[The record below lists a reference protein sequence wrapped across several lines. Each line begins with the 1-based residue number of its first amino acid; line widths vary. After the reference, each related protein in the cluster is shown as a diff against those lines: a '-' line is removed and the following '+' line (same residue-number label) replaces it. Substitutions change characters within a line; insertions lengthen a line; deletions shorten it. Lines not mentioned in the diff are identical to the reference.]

1 MKERFSRFARDQTGA
16 ITIVFHAFLFTLLMG
31 ALVIMEIGGAY
42 ERYDY
47 VMDVLQRDV
56 NSTVESYI
64 LDNYRADMKLTLT
77 QRASRRP
84 AEARLLYAAVCELAE
99 QDLNAHGYQVAI
111 SDYEL
116 ADDALSF
123 TVSGTASFPTLFSHV
138 GFGDV
143 TFAFRVTSRAYDL
156 DE

>member
-1 MKERFSRFARDQTGA
+1 MKERLSRFACDQTGA
-16 ITIVFHAFLFTLLMG
+16 MTIVFHAFLFALLMG
-31 ALVIMEIGGAY
+31 ALVIMEIGGTY

-64 LDNYRADMKLTLT
+64 LDNYRADMKLALPGG
-77 QRASRRP
+77 RS
-84 AEARLLYAAVCELAE
+84 ARDAARVYVAVCELVE
-99 QDLNAHGYQVAI
+99 QDLIAHGYQVTI

-116 ADDALSF
+116 TGASPSF

-156 DE
+156 DG